1 MAALVDSDITSS
13 VCFLTGVTSGALCVA
28 LAGSWAFATH
38 RHYTATV
45 SLLAFYVGYLMTR
58 IGMALPQAC
67 VGCYYVCYAENPTSR
82 LFDGTIPDRL
92 NKMQEDRDPLVPT
105 PRFPHQHGP
114 EIGTRRRR
122 RRRWRPAPRRPREEI
137 GTRRRRWHP
146 APRRPRKDE

>member
-1 MAALVDSDITSS
+1 VLRTDEQRVILQIAAYGRGFVQASRSTWSQFEALPGMAALVDSDITSS

-82 LFDGTIPDRL
+82 LFDGNIPNQL
-92 NKMQEDRDPLVPT
+92 SKMQESRGPSVPT
-105 PRFPHQHGP
+105 PRFPHRQHVG
-114 EIGTRRRR
+114 
-122 RRRWRPAPRRPREEI
+122 A
-137 GTRRRRWHP
+137 
-146 APRRPRKDE
+146 

>member
-114 EIGTRRRR
+114 EIWTRRRR

-137 GTRRRRWHP
+137 GTRRRRWRP
-146 APRRPRKDE
+146 APRRPCEDE